1 MHQLPKK
8 EKKMNIPLSKAIDG
22 FRLSNEA
29 SGLSRK
35 TVTWY
40 NSNLTLFHKWIIK
53 EMREEP
59 AIHLVSNEH
68 IRHYLSELR
77 NNNSC
82 YDNHPFHPQEFRPLS
97 PRTIRG
103 YYASLSSFFNWTIK
117 EDILSSS
124 PMQNIPKPKSS
135 KFLPNPYTEA
145 EVKSILK
152 ACDSLPEST
161 KHRAIAMIMLLLDC
175 GVRIS
180 ELINL
185 KFDDVE
191 MNTGRVKILG
201 KGSKERYVYFGSK
214 SKKALWKYISFT
226 RPTPMANV
234 PNLFLY
240 IDGRSMK
247 QTRFAHILKKLGKR
261 ANVPN
266 VHPHRFRR
274 TAAIQFIRNGGN
286 IFALQK
292 LLGHETL
299 EMVRRYVELASSD
312 LEVAHRSASPVDRWN
327 I

>member
-1 MHQLPKK
+1 M
-8 EKKMNIPLSKAIDG
+8 KMNVTLSKAIAG

-29 SGLSRK
+29 SGLSKK

-40 NSNLTLFHKWIIK
+40 NSNLKLFHKWIMK

-59 AIHLVSNEH
+59 IIQLVSNEH

-77 NNNSC
+77 NKNSC
-82 YDNHPFHPQEFRPLS
+82 YDNHPYHPKESRPLS

-103 YYASLSSFFNWTIK
+103 YYASLSSFFNWIVQ
-117 EDILSSS
+117 EEILSSS
-124 PMQNIPKPKSS
+124 PMQNIPKPKTP
-135 KFLPNPYTEA
+135 KFLPNPLTET

-152 ACDSLPEST
+152 ACNSLPEST
-161 KHRAIAMIMLLLDC
+161 KQRTVAMIMLLLDC

-191 MNTGRVKILG
+191 IDAGRAKILG
-201 KGSKERYVYFGSK
+201 KGLKERYVYFGSK
-214 SKKALWKYISFT
+214 SKKAVWKYISFT
-226 RPTPMANV
+226 RPDPMANV

-261 ANVPN
+261 AKVTN

-292 LLGHETL
+292 LLGHESL

-312 LEVAHRSASPVDRWN
+312 VEVAHRTASPVDRWN